1 MSRCD
6 PARAIEPQAAVDLDE
21 QTSSTVAFPAWKRVL
36 DLTLGGL
43 ALIVMAPVMLVAA
56 ALVRATSPGPALFR
70 QTRIGLG
77 ERPFRMLKF
86 RSMREGITD
95 PDQAR
100 AAIAGELSGEAQPD
114 ADGLY
119 RAHDDRATA
128 VGAFLRQT
136 SIDELPQLFNVL
148 KGEMSLVGP
157 RPALPW
163 EVQMFTRSQR
173 RRHSR
178 PPGMTGLWQVTTRN
192 RASTRDML
200 DVDLLYVEQCSL
212 LLDLKII
219 ARTPAAVLLHRN
231 TR

>member
-1 MSRCD
+1 M
-6 PARAIEPQAAVDLDE
+6 
-21 QTSSTVAFPAWKRVL
+21 
-36 DLTLGGL
+36 L
-43 ALIVMAPVMLVAA
+43 AAA
-56 ALVRATSPGPALFR
+56 ALVRVTSPGPALFR

-77 ERPFRMLKF
+77 ERPFTMLKF
-86 RSMREGITD
+86 RSMRAGISD
-95 PDQAR
+95 QHQAR
-100 AAIAGELSGEAQPD
+100 AGIADELSGEAQPD

-119 RAHDDRATA
+119 RAFDDRTTA
-128 VGAFLRQT
+128 IGAFLRQT

-163 EVQMFTRSQR
+163 EVQMFTPAQR
-173 RRHSR
+173 RRHAC

-192 RASTRDML
+192 RGSTRDML
-200 DVDLLYVEQCSL
+200 DIDLLYVEQCSL